1 MYFYDS
7 FSTYIYGGISMKK
20 KTMDFILV
28 LVGASVV
35 VFTVVM
41 IWIYL
46 MTGGIPDTLCTC
58 FFIACTGECGF
69 MGWIKTAKT
78 RYQDREWQEEYE
90 KKQKELMETQA
101 ALEEERK
108 LNDILGSR

>member
-1 MYFYDS
+1 MYFYNI

-20 KTMDFILV
+20 KTMDLILI

-35 VFTVVM
+35 IFTIVM

-46 MTGGIPDTLCTC
+46 ITGGIPDTLCTC

-78 RYQDREWQEEYE
+78 RYQDHEWQEEYE
-90 KKQKELMETQA
+90 KKQKELMEAQA